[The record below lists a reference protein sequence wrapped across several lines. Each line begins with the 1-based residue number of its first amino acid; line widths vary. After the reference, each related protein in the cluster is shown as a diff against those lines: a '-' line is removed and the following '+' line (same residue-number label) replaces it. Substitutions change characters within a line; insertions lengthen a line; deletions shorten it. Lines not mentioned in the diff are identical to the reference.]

1 MYELFLGRF
10 FMMYTINFAMQ
21 ITLLRILLTPCVI
34 AAIFYD
40 QWMCA
45 LVLAMIAAAT
55 DFFDGYVARK
65 YNQETQ
71 LGKLMDPV
79 ADKVFIFFILY
90 ALYGALGENVIPS
103 WFVMIL
109 FTKELLLLCGACL
122 LAWHKFFTMSP
133 SLFSK
138 FVTAV
143 LMLFILY
150 IILVHS
156 QAVSP
161 YFSDGTTHGI
171 FQCLAIATVGIC
183 VDYGYKVYKIL
194 VSTQQ

>member
-1 MYELFLGRF
+1 
-10 FMMYTINFAMQ
+10 MQ
-21 ITLLRILLTPCVI
+21 ITLLRIFLTPCVVV
-34 AAIFYD
+34 AIFYN

-45 LVLAMIAAAT
+45 LVLAMIAALT

-65 YNQETQ
+65 YNQETE

-79 ADKVFIFFILY
+79 ADKIFIFFTLCALY
-90 ALYGALGENVIPS
+90 AALGHKVIPS
-103 WFVMIL
+103 WFLMIV
-109 FTKELLLLCGACL
+109 FAKEFLLLCGAIL
-122 LAWHKFFTMSP
+122 LAWRKFYMMSP

-138 FVTAV
+138 IVTAV

-156 QAVSP
+156 GAVSP
-161 YFSDGTTHGI
+161 YVLDGTMHGI
-171 FQCLAIATVGIC
+171 FQFLAIATVGIC

-194 VSTQQ
+194 QGSPS

>member
-1 MYELFLGRF
+1 
-10 FMMYTINFAMQ
+10 MMYTINFAMQ
-21 ITLLRILLTPCVI
+21 ITLLRIFLTPCVI

-45 LVLAMIAAAT
+45 LVLAMIAALT

-65 YNQETQ
+65 YHQETE

-79 ADKVFIFFILY
+79 ADKVFIFFTLC
-90 ALYGALGENVIPS
+90 ALYGALGNNVVPS
-103 WFVMIL
+103 WFVTIIFAKEFLL
-109 FTKELLLLCGACL
+109 FCGACL
-122 LAWHKFFTMSP
+122 LAWRKFFIMSP

-138 FVTAV
+138 IVTAV

-156 QAVSP
+156 GAVSP
-161 YFSDGTTHGI
+161 YFSDGMTHVT
-171 FQCLAIATVGIC
+171 FQCLAIATLGIC

-194 VSTQQ
+194 QGSVS